1 MIILKKTTLFIYFK
15 SLCYFNFIYKIS
27 SLYINN
33 NLLKKEFWSWP
44 IVTNFSKQNIYNSF
58 F

>member
-33 NLLKKEFWSWP
+33 NLLKKEFWSW
-44 IVTNFSKQNIYNSF
+44 
-58 F
+58 